1 MLHRFI
7 HRQFLKTV
15 AASVA
20 LTITSPWLIGFNQ
33 PKIVHAQEGNSC
45 ANITNPLSPEEETYA
60 RVAWQY
66 FLNNYQDT
74 GFTNAAGGYPS
85 GTLWDMGNYLMA
97 LNAAR
102 WLGLIDQ
109 GDFDLRLNKFLVS
122 LGGLRLFEDSLPNKV
137 YNTATGEMVDYGN
150 NPIERGIGWS
160 ALDIGRILA
169 AFHVLRTCHPQYS
182 DWLQSIVDRWAVE
195 RSIQDGYMFGATV
208 LEDGQTLPVQEGRL
222 GYEEYASR
230 GYELWGY
237 AVPKALSYEP
247 YKMVEIYGVPV
258 PVDTRRFQETNAN
271 NYVVSESYILDG
283 IEFGF
288 LGKQQEF
295 AEKVFEVQRRRY
307 LATGQLTA
315 VTEDNIDGPPYF
327 LYNTVYSNG
336 NAWATITEKNELYP
350 EKRSISTKAAFGWRY
365 IFPDS
370 EYAQQLFQVAT
381 GLMSPDGGGFYA
393 GLYEETNE
401 PNEALTGN
409 TNGLIMEILY
419 YKARSNQ
426 PLIGGDLV
434 NASTG
439 EPQEYEVAEGYPA
452 PAGVETQPAPV
463 YPPPEPPFVPSGRDN
478 KDKPQPPQPSPE
490 TPVAVAPPKPQPSSE
505 EDKPKPEPTTANET
519 TANDSPPSD
528 KKSVDFVAVAP
539 IPSVGRIKS
548 SFCSESTRDLT
559 IPEKRYAKVAWKYFE
574 ANYRPET
581 GLVSDRSDM
590 KATSLWGIGDYLA
603 ALQSATAM
611 ELVPLKK
618 FDVRVR
624 KLLATLQR
632 LDLFSGELPHR
643 GYDIRTLEP
652 VDYGNNPTPEGTG
665 WSGLDVGRILLTLH
679 NLKSCYPQYTE
690 AVDKILLNWSY
701 LRVVRNG
708 KLNSA
713 VVEEDEFNRRL
724 AKIHPVKQLG
734 YEEYA
739 ARGFQLWGFDAS
751 GSAVGGEYETKSV
764 DGLEILSR
772 RERKGKQSEDNYV
785 VADPFIR
792 YGLELGFDPQMRSL
806 VYPMLQAEAKRYQE
820 EGLFSAA
827 NTVLIQKEPYII
839 HSTIVGNGEP
849 WTTWLSSGKTKDKHR
864 ITSVATAFAYGSLFP
879 EDEYAQELQQAVVD
893 LYNPS
898 LGYYEGF
905 YETNGK
911 PALGF
916 SSSTNAIVLQSI
928 YYQFRDYQP
937 LLTDNVNS
945 DSSWWKAIAD
955 GNSGNGLPEDAEQRL
970 YLVEDDMGIYW
981 SNANL
986 LDKSPLNPPPL
997 PTPPQNWGGN
1007 EWSPPNLGEIKGG
1020 WDFQSFSG
1028 EANNTAMDSPWWQ
1041 AIAEGK
1047 GQGLPD
1053 TPTQKVNLYIDK
1065 KESYWTSTTPVK
1077 SQEVIPLKR
1086 DETHSKQS
1094 LQSPASQDDGT
1105 GLIKSALRWRTQ
1117 PLTNSAVRRK
1127 TQGNA
1132 RRFADGQGKES
1143 EIIPEPLAIDIPE
1156 LTFDNMDTY
1165 SEAQNSEL
1173 ESDTCSNERDRAID
1187 LSAAKQ
1193 AWEYFDANW
1202 NESTGLVNAV
1212 ENYPWT
1218 TLWDGGSA
1226 ILGIHSARQLGIIDD
1241 REFERKITKFLSTLE
1256 TLPLPVAGLPNKA
1269 YSTITGEMMKL
1280 DNTPDPNGTSGWSVL
1295 DTARFLIALHTL
1307 KTHYPEYQDRI
1318 DKIVDGWDLNKLERD
1333 GWLQGGIPKP
1343 DGTIEYFQEGRLG
1356 YEQYAA
1362 KGLQLWGIEADNA
1375 LNNPPVKEIEVDGTT
1390 LKVDRRNYSNSNA
1403 GNYLT
1408 NDPYF
1413 LWGLELGWTE
1423 TDKQQV
1429 AKLLQAQEQ
1438 RYKRTGILTAVNE
1451 DSLDRPPYFL
1461 YYSVYANGDRWNATN
1476 SQGKSFSKLKFLSTK
1491 AAFAASALF
1500 PDKSYTQ
1507 SLKQA
1512 VAETAVKNRG
1522 YPGGIYEDKNLGI
1535 NKVFNVN
1542 TNAVILESL
1551 LYQSR
1556 NCPLSVSSY
1565 Q

>member
-7 HRQFLKTV
+7 HRQYLKTV

-20 LTITSPWLIGFNQ
+20 LAMTSPWLIVFNQ
-33 PKIVHAQEGNSC
+33 PKIVYAQAEGNSC

-66 FLNNYQDT
+66 FLNNYQEST

-182 DWLQSIVDRWAVE
+182 DWLQSVVDRWAVE

-222 GYEEYASR
+222 GYEEYAAR

-247 YKMVEIYGVPV
+247 FKMVEIYGVPV

-327 LYNTVYSNG
+327 LYNTIFSNG

-439 EPQEYEVAEGYPA
+439 EPQEYQVAEGYPA
-452 PAGVETQPAPV
+452 PSGVETQPAPV
-463 YPPPEPPFVPSGRDN
+463 YPPPQ
-478 KDKPQPPQPSPE
+478 PQPEPPQPQPEPPQPQPE
-490 TPVAVAPPKPQPSSE
+490 TPVAVAPPKQE
-505 EDKPKPEPTTANET
+505 PEPEPPSTDT
-519 TANDSPPSD
+519 TANDSPPP
-528 KKSVDFVAVAP
+528 KKSSVDFVAVAP
-539 IPSVGRIKS
+539 IDSVGRIKP
-548 SFCSESTRDLT
+548 SFCSELTRDLT
-559 IPEKRYAKVAWKYFE
+559 IPEQRYARVAWKYFE
-574 ANYRPET
+574 ANYQPET

-611 ELVPLKK
+611 ELVSLKK

-665 WSGLDVGRILLTLH
+665 WSGLDVGRILLALH

-690 AVDKILLNWSY
+690 AVDRILLNWSY

-724 AKIHPVKQLG
+724 AKVHSVDRLG

-751 GSAVGGEYETKSV
+751 GSAVGGEYQTKSV

-806 VYPMLQAEAKRYQE
+806 VYPMLQAEAKRYRDR
-820 EGLFSAA
+820 GLFSAA

-839 HSTIVGNGEP
+839 HSTIVGNEEP
-849 WTTWLSSGKTKDKHR
+849 WSTWSGNGKTKDKHR

-879 EDEYAQELQQAVVD
+879 EEEYAQKLQQAVVD
-893 LYNPS
+893 LYNPT

-916 SSSTNAIVLQSI
+916 TSSTNAIVLQSI

-937 LLTDNVNS
+937 LLTDNVDS
-945 DSSWWKAIAD
+945 DSPWWKAIAN

-970 YLVEDDMGIYW
+970 YLVEDDTGIYW

-986 LDKSPLNPPPL
+986 LDESPLNPSSS
-997 PTPPQNWGGN
+997 G
-1007 EWSPPNLGEIKGG
+1007 
-1020 WDFQSFSG
+1020 DFQSFSG
-1028 EANNTAMDSPWWQ
+1028 EANNTTMDSPWWQ

-1053 TPTQKVNLYIDK
+1053 TPTQKANLYLDE
-1065 KESYWTSTTPVK
+1065 KESYWTSITPAK
-1077 SQEVIPLKR
+1077 PQEVIRPKKFI
-1086 DETHSKQS
+1086 DS
-1094 LQSPASQDDGT
+1094 
-1105 GLIKSALRWRTQ
+1105 
-1117 PLTNSAVRRK
+1117 
-1127 TQGNA
+1127 
-1132 RRFADGQGKES
+1132 QGKEG
-1143 EIIPEPLAIDIPE
+1143 EIFPEPLAIDKQKS
-1156 LTFDNMDTY
+1156 THKNMDT
-1165 SEAQNSEL
+1165 SPKIENSEL
-1173 ESDTCSNERDRAID
+1173 EQNTCFDQGNGKID
-1187 LSAAKQ
+1187 LSEAQQ
-1193 AWEYFDANW
+1193 AWSYFDANW

-1212 ENYPWT
+1212 DNYPWT
-1218 TLWDGGSA
+1218 TLWDQGSA
-1226 ILGIHSARQLGIIDD
+1226 ILGIHSARQLGIIDKT
-1241 REFERKITKFLSTLE
+1241 EFGRKITKLLSTLE
-1256 TLPLPVAGLPNKA
+1256 NLPLPATGLPNKA
-1269 YSTITGEMMKL
+1269 YSTITGEMRKL
-1280 DNTPDPNGTSGWSVL
+1280 DNSPDPNGTSGWSAL
-1295 DTARFLIALHTL
+1295 DIARFLVALHTL
-1307 KTHYPEYQDRI
+1307 RTHYPEYRTRI
-1318 DKIVDGWDLNKLERD
+1318 ENIVNSWDLSKLERD
-1333 GWLQGGIPKP
+1333 GWLYGGIPDK
-1343 DGTIEYFQEGRLG
+1343 DGVEYFQEGRLG

-1362 KGLQLWGIEADNA
+1362 KGLQLWGIEAIDA
-1375 LNNPPVKEIEVDGTT
+1375 LYNPPTKEIEIDGTT
-1390 LKVDRRNYSNSNA
+1390 LKVDRRNYANSNA

-1423 TDKQQV
+1423 TEKKQV
-1429 AKLLQAQEQ
+1429 TKLLQAQEQ

-1461 YYSVYANGDRWNATN
+1461 YYSIYANGDRWNATN
-1476 SQGKSFSKLKFLSTK
+1476 SQGKSFPKLKFLSTK

-1512 VAETAVKNRG
+1512 VDKTAVKNRG

-1542 TNAVILESL
+1542 TNAVILESI
-1551 LYQSR
+1551 LYQAR
-1556 NCPLSVSSY
+1556 DRCPLSLSKL
-1565 Q
+1565 

>member
-1 MLHRFI
+1 MLHKFI
-7 HRQFLKTV
+7 HRQFFKTV

-20 LTITSPWLIGFNQ
+20 LTMTTPWLIGFNQ
-33 PKIVHAQEGNSC
+33 PKVVYAQTEVNSC
-45 ANITNPLSPEEETYA
+45 ANISNPLSPEEETYA
-60 RVAWQY
+60 RTAWQY
-66 FLNNYQDT
+66 FLNNYQEST

-109 GDFDLRLNKFLVS
+109 GDFDVRLNKFLVN

-137 YNTATGEMVDYGN
+137 YNTATGELVDYGN
-150 NPIERGIGWS
+150 NPVERGIGWS

-182 DWLQSIVDRWAVE
+182 DWLQSVVDRWAVE

-222 GYEEYASR
+222 GYEEYAAR

-288 LGKQQEF
+288 LGKQQEY
-295 AEKVFEVQRRRY
+295 AERVFEVQRRRY

-315 VTEDNIDGPPYF
+315 VTEDNIDGAPYF
-327 LYNTVYSNG
+327 LYNTIFSNG

-439 EPQEYEVAEGYPA
+439 EPQEYQVAEGYPA
-452 PAGVETQPAPV
+452 PAGVKTQPAPV
-463 YPPPEPPFVPSGRDN
+463 YPPPQ
-478 KDKPQPPQPSPE
+478 PQPQQPPPE
-490 TPVAVAPPKPQPSSE
+490 TPVAVAPPPKRE
-505 EDKPKPEPTTANET
+505 LEPKPVPANET
-519 TANDSPPSD
+519 TANDSPPPKRD
-528 KKSVDFVAVAP
+528 TVDFVAVAP
-539 IPSVGRIKS
+539 LPSVGRIKP
-548 SFCSESTRDLT
+548 SFCSELARDIT
-559 IPEKRYAKVAWKYFE
+559 IPKQRYAKAAWKYFE
-574 ANYRPET
+574 ANYQPET

-618 FDVRVR
+618 FDLRVR

-665 WSGLDVGRILLTLH
+665 WSGLDVGRILLALH
-679 NLKSCYPQYTE
+679 NLKSCYPQYAE

-772 RERKGKQSEDNYV
+772 RERKAKQSEDNYV

-806 VYPMLQAEAKRYQE
+806 VYPMLQAEAKRYRD

-827 NTVLIQKEPYII
+827 NTVQIQKAPYII
-839 HSTIVGNGEP
+839 HSVIVGNGEP
-849 WTTWLSSGKTKDKHR
+849 WTTWSGSGKTKDKHR
-864 ITSVATAFAYGSLFP
+864 IASVATAFAYGALFP

-893 LYNPS
+893 LYNPT

-916 SSSTNAIVLQSI
+916 TSSTNAIVLQSL
-928 YYQFRDYQP
+928 YYKFREYQP
-937 LLTDNVNS
+937 LLTDNVNL
-945 DSSWWKAIAD
+945 DSPWWNAIAE

-970 YLVEDDMGIYW
+970 YLVEDDLGIYW
-981 SNANL
+981 TGFNTQNANTR
-986 LDKSPLNPPPL
+986 PLNPP
-997 PTPPQNWGGN
+997 TSGVGG
-1007 EWSPPNLGEIKGG
+1007 
-1020 WDFQSFSG
+1020 
-1028 EANNTAMDSPWWQ
+1028 ANTAMDSPWWQ
-1041 AIAEGK
+1041 AIAKGK

-1053 TPTQKVNLYIDK
+1053 TPTQKANLYLDE
-1065 KESYWTSTTPVK
+1065 KESYWTSITPAK
-1077 SQEVIPLKR
+1077 PQEVIRPKKFVDSQELP
-1086 DETHSKQS
+1086 TVNIPKQ
-1094 LQSPASQDDGT
+1094 
-1105 GLIKSALRWRTQ
+1105 
-1117 PLTNSAVRRK
+1117 
-1127 TQGNA
+1127 
-1132 RRFADGQGKES
+1132 
-1143 EIIPEPLAIDIPE
+1143 PLAIDIQE
-1156 LTFDNMDTY
+1156 STLKNMDTSARLENFQLQNNTCSDKDERKTDQRSEQAPSSY
-1165 SEAQNSEL
+1165 GGVISDLSEAQ
-1173 ESDTCSNERDRAID
+1173 
-1187 LSAAKQ
+1187 Q
-1193 AWEYFDANW
+1193 AWSYFETNW

-1218 TLWDGGSA
+1218 TLWDLGSA
-1226 ILGIHSARQLGIIDD
+1226 ILGTHSARQLGIID
-1241 REFERKITKFLSTLE
+1241 RQEFDSKITKLLATLE
-1256 TLPLPVAGLPNKA
+1256 TLAIPATGLPNKA
-1269 YSTITGEMMKL
+1269 YSTLTAEMMKL
-1280 DNTPDPNGTSGWSVL
+1280 DNTPDPDGVSGWSAL
-1295 DTARFLIALHTL
+1295 DLARMLIALHTL
-1307 KTHYPEYQDRI
+1307 RIHYPEYRSPVEQ
-1318 DKIVDGWDLNKLERD
+1318 IVGNWDLNKLERD
-1333 GWLQGGIPKP
+1333 GWLQGGIPDKN
-1343 DGTIEYFQEGRLG
+1343 GEINYYQEGRLG

-1375 LNNPPVKEIEVDGTT
+1375 LYNPPTKDIEVAGNT
-1390 LKVDRRNYSNSNA
+1390 LKVDRRNYDNSNA

-1413 LWGLELGWTE
+1413 LWGLELGWSN
-1423 TDKQQV
+1423 TDRQQ
-1429 AKLLQAQEQ
+1429 ATKLIQAQEE

-1461 YYSVYANGDRWNATN
+1461 YYSVYANGDRWNAITPQN
-1476 SQGKSFSKLKFLSTK
+1476 KSYPELKFLSTK

-1500 PDKSYTQ
+1500 PDKPYTQ
-1507 SLKQA
+1507 SIKQA
-1512 VAETAVKNRG
+1512 VDKTAVKNRG
-1522 YPGGIYEDKNLGI
+1522 YPGGIYEDKSLGI

-1551 LYQSR
+1551 LYQHR
-1556 NCPLSVSSY
+1556 NECPLSNNEH
-1565 Q
+1565 

>member
-1 MLHRFI
+1 MVWQKFSQEKCLRF
-7 HRQFLKTV
+7 T
-15 AASVA
+15 ASLCA
-20 LTITSPWLIGFNQ
+20 GIIGSSWLIGFQSIKRVLAQDNGNQ
-33 PKIVHAQEGNSC
+33 C
-45 ANITNPLSPEEETYA
+45 ANIVSPLTPEEEIYA
-60 RVAWQY
+60 RTAWQY
-66 FLNNYQDT
+66 FLNNYQEST

-102 WLGLIDQ
+102 WLGLTDQ
-109 GDFDLRLNKFLVS
+109 ADFDLRLNKFLAS
-122 LGGLRLFEDSLPNKV
+122 LSGLRLFEDSLPNKV

-150 NPIERGIGWS
+150 NPVERGIGWS

-182 DWLQSIVDRWAVE
+182 EWLQSIIDRWAVE
-195 RSIQDGYMFGATV
+195 RSIQDGYMFGAAV

-222 GYEEYASR
+222 GYEEYAAR

-247 YKMVEIYGVPV
+247 YKMVEIYGVQV

-315 VTEDNIDGPPYF
+315 VTEDNIDGAPYF

-350 EKRSISTKAAFGWRY
+350 DKRSISTKAALGWRY

-393 GLYEETNE
+393 GLYEETSE
-401 PNEALTGN
+401 PNKALTGN

-419 YKARSNQ
+419 YKARGNQ

-452 PAGVETQPAPV
+452 PAGVESQPSPAT
-463 YPPPEPPFVPSGRDN
+463 PPPSPEPVAIKPVPQS
-478 KDKPQPPQPSPE
+478 KVEQPPQLEPTADHS
-490 TPVAVAPPKPQPSSE
+490 TPPKKK
-505 EDKPKPEPTTANET
+505 KP
-519 TANDSPPSD
+519 
-528 KKSVDFVAVAP
+528 VDFVSVAP
-539 IPSVGRIKS
+539 LPSMGRIS
-548 SFCSESTRDLT
+548 RSFCSELTRDLT

-574 ANYRPET
+574 ANYQPET

-590 KATSLWGIGDYLA
+590 KGTSLWGMGDYLS

-618 FDVRVR
+618 FDIRVR
-624 KLLATLQR
+624 KFLATLQR

-652 VDYGNNPTPEGTG
+652 VDYGNNPLPEGSG
-665 WSGLDVGRILLTLH
+665 WSGLDVGRMLLALH

-690 AVDKILLNWSY
+690 AVDEILLNWSY

-713 VVEEDEFNRRL
+713 VVEEDSFNRRL
-724 AKIHPVKQLG
+724 AKVHPVNQLG

-739 ARGFQLWGFDAS
+739 ARGFQLWGFDA
-751 GSAVGGEYETKSV
+751 GKSAVGGDYQTQSV
-764 DGLEILSR
+764 DGLEILAQ
-772 RERKGKQSEDNYV
+772 RESKGKQPEDNLI

-806 VYPMLQAEAKRYQE
+806 VYPMLQAEAKRYRE
-820 EGLFSAA
+820 KGLFSAA
-827 NTVLIQKEPYII
+827 NTVLIQKEPYIV
-839 HSTIVGNGEP
+839 HSTIVGNDEP
-849 WTTWLSSGKTKDKHR
+849 WSTWSTEGKTQDKQR
-864 ITSVATAFAYGSLFP
+864 IASVATAFAYGSLFP

-893 LYNPS
+893 LYNPT

-911 PALGF
+911 AALGF
-916 SSSTNAIVLQSI
+916 TSSTNAIVLQSL
-928 YYQFRDYQP
+928 YYKFRAAKLCRKACRQP
-937 LLTDNVNS
+937 LLTDNSNF
-945 DSSWWKAIAD
+945 DSPWWKTVAE
-955 GNSGNGLPEDAEQRL
+955 GNSGNGLPYDNEQQL
-970 YLVEDDMGIYW
+970 YLVEDDTGIYW
-981 SNANL
+981 SNSDTFNSDL
-986 LDKSPLNPPPL
+986 ETSSNKPV
-997 PTPPQNWGGN
+997 
-1007 EWSPPNLGEIKGG
+1007 
-1020 WDFQSFSG
+1020 
-1028 EANNTAMDSPWWQ
+1028 NNTSMDSPWWQ
-1041 AIAEGK
+1041 AVIEEK
-1047 GQGLPD
+1047 GQGLPGL
-1053 TPTQKVNLYIDK
+1053 PTQKANLYIDK
-1065 KESYWTSTTPVK
+1065 QESYWTSLTEVETQEVFRRK
-1077 SQEVIPLKR
+1077 KTQDSQELPIVVLP
-1086 DETHSKQS
+1086 EHS
-1094 LQSPASQDDGT
+1094 
-1105 GLIKSALRWRTQ
+1105 
-1117 PLTNSAVRRK
+1117 
-1127 TQGNA
+1127 
-1132 RRFADGQGKES
+1132 
-1143 EIIPEPLAIDIPE
+1143 LAIKVE
-1156 LTFDNMDTY
+1156 STV
-1165 SEAQNSEL
+1165 SETMNISKK
-1173 ESDTCSNERDRAID
+1173 TCLIEPSLNLD

-1193 AWEYFDANW
+1193 AWEYFEANW

-1218 TLWDGGSA
+1218 TLWDQGSA
-1226 ILGIHSARQLGIIDD
+1226 ILGMHSARQLNIIDAT
-1241 REFERKITKFLSTLE
+1241 EFDRKISKLLSTLE
-1256 TLPLPVAGLPNKA
+1256 TLPLSVTGLPNKA
-1269 YSTITGEMMKL
+1269 YSTATGKMLKL
-1280 DNTPDPNGTSGWSVL
+1280 NNTPDPNGTSGWSAL
-1295 DTARFLIALHTL
+1295 DTSRFLIALHTL
-1307 KTHYPEYQDRI
+1307 RTHYPEYKPRI
-1318 DKIVDGWDLNKLERD
+1318 EQIVSNWDLSKLTKD
-1333 GWLQGGIPKP
+1333 GWLQGGIPDKQ
-1343 DGTIEYFQEGRLG
+1343 GKINYYQEGRLG

-1362 KGLQLWGIEADNA
+1362 RGLQLWGIEADNA

-1390 LKVDRRNYSNSNA
+1390 LKVDRRNYANSNA

-1408 NDPYF
+1408 NDPY
-1413 LWGLELGWTE
+1413 LMWGLELGWSE
-1423 TDKQQV
+1423 DNKQQV
-1429 AKLLQAQEQ
+1429 SKLIQAQEQ

-1461 YYSVYANGDRWNATN
+1461 YYSVYANGDRWNAITP
-1476 SQGKSFSKLKFLSTK
+1476 QGKSFPNLRFLSTK

-1500 PDKSYTQ
+1500 PDHPYTQ
-1507 SLKQA
+1507 SLNQTINK
-1512 VAETAVKNRG
+1512 TAVKNRG
-1522 YPGGIYEDKNLGI
+1522 YPGGIYEDKNLGV

-1542 TNAVILESL
+1542 TNGVVLESL

-1556 NCPLSVSSY
+1556 DQCPLSGIHPQSL
-1565 Q
+1565 

>member
-1 MLHRFI
+1 MWQRFSQ
-7 HRQFLKTV
+7 RKCLRLT
-15 AASVA
+15 ASLCA
-20 LTITSPWLIGFNQ
+20 GIIGSSWSIGFRYSER
-33 PKIVHAQEGNSC
+33 VLAQESGNQC
-45 ANITNPLSPEEETYA
+45 ANIISPLSPEEETYA
-60 RVAWQY
+60 RTAWQY
-66 FLNNYQDT
+66 FLNNYQEST

-102 WLGLIDQ
+102 WMGLIDQ
-109 GDFDLRLNKFLVS
+109 GDFDVRLNKFLVS

-150 NPIERGIGWS
+150 NPIEKGIGWS

-169 AFHVLRTCHPQYS
+169 AFHVLRTCHPQYAE
-182 DWLQSIVDRWAVE
+182 WLQSVVDRWAVE
-195 RSIQDGYMFGATV
+195 RSIQDGYMFGAAV

-247 YKMVEIYGVPV
+247 YKMVEIYGVQV

-315 VTEDNIDGPPYF
+315 VTEDNIDGAPYF

-350 EKRSISTKAAFGWRY
+350 DKRSISTKAALGWRY

-419 YKARSNQ
+419 YKARGNQ

-452 PAGVETQPAPV
+452 PAGVDSQPTPTAPPPSEPVAIAPV
-463 YPPPEPPFVPSGRDN
+463 PQPQVEPTPQPEPASNNSPPP
-478 KDKPQPPQPSPE
+478 KKKKP
-490 TPVAVAPPKPQPSSE
+490 
-505 EDKPKPEPTTANET
+505 
-519 TANDSPPSD
+519 
-528 KKSVDFVAVAP
+528 VDFVAVAP
-539 IPSVGRIKS
+539 LPSMGRIKP
-548 SFCSESTRDLT
+548 SFCSEFTRDLT
-559 IPEKRYAKVAWKYFE
+559 IPERRYAKVAWKYFE
-574 ANYRPET
+574 ANYQPET

-590 KATSLWGIGDYLA
+590 KGTSLWGMGDYLA

-618 FDVRVR
+618 FDIRVR

-652 VDYGNNPTPEGTG
+652 VDYGNNPIPQGSG
-665 WSGLDVGRILLTLH
+665 WSGLDVGRMLLALH
-679 NLKSCYPQYTE
+679 NLKSCYPQYTK
-690 AVDKILLNWSY
+690 AVDEILLDWSY

-713 VVEEDEFNRRL
+713 VVEEDDFKRRL
-724 AKIHPVKQLG
+724 AKVHPVNQLG

-739 ARGFQLWGFDAS
+739 ARGFQLWGFDA
-751 GSAVGGEYETKSV
+751 GKSAVGGEYQTQSV
-764 DGLEILSR
+764 DGLEILSQR
-772 RERKGKQSEDNYV
+772 QRQGKQPEHNFV

-806 VYPMLQAEAKRYQE
+806 VYPMLQAEAKRYRE
-820 EGLFSAA
+820 KGLFSAA
-827 NTVLIQKEPYII
+827 NTVLIQKEPYLI
-839 HSTIVGNGEP
+839 HSTIVGDEEP
-849 WTTWLSSGKTKDKHR
+849 WSTWSGSGKTKDKNR
-864 ITSVATAFAYGSLFP
+864 IASVATAFAYGSLFP
-879 EDEYAQELQQAVVD
+879 EDEYAQELQRAVVD
-893 LYNPS
+893 LYNPT

-911 PALGF
+911 AALGF
-916 SSSTNAIVLQSI
+916 TSSTNAIVLQSL
-928 YYQFRDYQP
+928 YYKFRDRQP
-937 LLTDNVNS
+937 LLTDNADFNS
-945 DSSWWKAIAD
+945 PWWKTVAE
-955 GNSGNGLPEDAEQRL
+955 GNSGNGLPYDNEQQL
-970 YLVEDDMGIYW
+970 YLVEDDTGIYW
-981 SNANL
+981 SNSEAFNS
-986 LDKSPLNPPPL
+986 DSETTSNL
-997 PTPPQNWGGN
+997 PT
-1007 EWSPPNLGEIKGG
+1007 
-1020 WDFQSFSG
+1020 
-1028 EANNTAMDSPWWQ
+1028 NNSKMDSPWWQ
-1041 AIAEGK
+1041 AVAAGE
-1047 GQGLPD
+1047 GQGLPGVA
-1053 TPTQKVNLYIDK
+1053 TQKANLYLDK
-1065 KESYWTSTTPVK
+1065 QESYWTSIASVK
-1077 SQEVIPLKR
+1077 SEENIKSNHPHDKQQLPQVVIPEQSVAVDLEALKPKNN
-1086 DETHSKQS
+1086 DVPKNTCLNQV
-1094 LQSPASQDDGT
+1094 QT
-1105 GLIKSALRWRTQ
+1105 
-1117 PLTNSAVRRK
+1117 
-1127 TQGNA
+1127 
-1132 RRFADGQGKES
+1132 
-1143 EIIPEPLAIDIPE
+1143 IDVS
-1156 LTFDNMDTY
+1156 T
-1165 SEAQNSEL
+1165 
-1173 ESDTCSNERDRAID
+1173 
-1187 LSAAKQ
+1187 AKQ
-1193 AWEYFDANW
+1193 AWEYFKANW

-1212 ENYPWT
+1212 ENYSWT
-1218 TLWDGGSA
+1218 TLWDQGSA
-1226 ILGIHSARQLGIIDD
+1226 ILGIHSARQLNIVDATEFD
-1241 REFERKITKFLSTLE
+1241 RKLTKLLSTLE
-1256 TLPLPVAGLPNKA
+1256 TLPLPATGLPNKA
-1269 YSTITGEMMKL
+1269 YSTLTGEMMKL
-1280 DNTPDPNGTSGWSVL
+1280 DNTPDPSGTSGWSAL
-1295 DTARFLIALHTL
+1295 DTSRFLIALHTIR
-1307 KTHYPEYQDRI
+1307 THYPEYQTRI
-1318 DKIVDGWDLNKLERD
+1318 ENIVSNWNLGELTKD
-1333 GWLQGGIPKP
+1333 GWLQGGIPDKQ
-1343 DGTIEYFQEGRLG
+1343 GNINYYQEGRLG

-1362 KGLQLWGIEADNA
+1362 RGLQLWGIEADNA

-1390 LKVDRRNYSNSNA
+1390 LKVDRRNYANSNA

-1408 NDPYF
+1408 NDPY
-1413 LWGLELGWTE
+1413 LMWGLELGWSDA
-1423 TDKQQV
+1423 DKQQV
-1429 AKLLQAQEQ
+1429 NKLIQAQEQ

-1461 YYSVYANGDRWNATN
+1461 YYSVFANGDRWNAVTP
-1476 SQGKSFSKLKFLSTK
+1476 QGKSFPNLRFLSTK
-1491 AAFAASALF
+1491 AAFASSSLF
-1500 PDKSYTQ
+1500 PDSPYTQ
-1507 SLKQA
+1507 SLRQA
-1512 VAETAVKNRG
+1512 VNKSGVKSRG
-1522 YPGGIYEDKNLGI
+1522 YPGGIYEDKSLGV

-1542 TNAVILESL
+1542 TNALILESI

-1556 NCPLSVSSY
+1556 NNCPLSVRHS
-1565 Q
+1565 

>member
-1 MLHRFI
+1 MHKFI
-7 HRQFLKTV
+7 HRQFLRTV

-20 LTITSPWLIGFNQ
+20 LAMTSPWLTGFNQ
-33 PKIVHAQEGNSC
+33 PKIVYAQAEGNSC

-66 FLNNYQDT
+66 FLNNYQEST

-109 GDFDLRLNKFLVS
+109 GDFDVRLNKFLVS

-137 YNTATGEMVDYGN
+137 YNTATGELVDYGN
-150 NPIERGIGWS
+150 NPVERGIGWS

-169 AFHVLRTCHPQYS
+169 AFHVLRSCHPQYS
-182 DWLQSIVDRWAVE
+182 DWLQSIIDRWAVE

-222 GYEEYASR
+222 GYEEYAAR

-288 LGKQQEF
+288 LGKQQEY
-295 AEKVFEVQRRRY
+295 AERVFEVQRRRY

-327 LYNTVYSNG
+327 LYNTIFSNG

-439 EPQEYEVAEGYPA
+439 EPQEYQVAEGYPA
-452 PAGVETQPAPV
+452 PSEVETQPAPV
-463 YPPPEPPFVPSGRDN
+463 YPPPR
-478 KDKPQPPQPSPE
+478 PQPQPD
-490 TPVAVAPPKPQPSSE
+490 PVAVAPP
-505 EDKPKPEPTTANET
+505 PKREPESVPANDT
-519 TANDSPPSD
+519 TANDSPPSE

-539 IPSVGRIKS
+539 LPSMGRIEP
-548 SFCSESTRDLT
+548 SFCSELTQDIT
-559 IPEKRYAKVAWKYFE
+559 IPKKRYAKAAWKYFE
-574 ANYRPET
+574 ANYQPET

-611 ELVPLKK
+611 KLVPLKK
-618 FDVRVR
+618 FDLRVR

-665 WSGLDVGRILLTLH
+665 WSGLDVGRILLALH

-690 AVDKILLNWSY
+690 AVDRILLNWSY

-751 GSAVGGEYETKSV
+751 GSAVGGEYQTQSV

-806 VYPMLQAEAKRYQE
+806 VYPMLQAEAKRYRD

-839 HSTIVGNGEP
+839 HSAIVGNGEP
-849 WTTWLSSGKTKDKHR
+849 WSTWSSNDKTKDKHR
-864 ITSVATAFAYGSLFP
+864 IASVATAFAYGALFP

-893 LYNPS
+893 LYNPT

-905 YETNGK
+905 YEINGK

-916 SSSTNAIVLQSI
+916 TSSTNAIVLQSL
-928 YYQFRDYQP
+928 YYKFRDYQP
-937 LLTDNVNS
+937 LLTDNIDLNS
-945 DSSWWKAIAD
+945 PWWDAIAE
-955 GNSGNGLPEDAEQRL
+955 GNSGNGLPENAEQRL
-970 YLVEDDMGIYW
+970 YLVEDDTGIYW

-986 LDKSPLNPPPL
+986 FDKSPLNPPSS
-997 PTPPQNWGGN
+997 G
-1007 EWSPPNLGEIKGG
+1007 
-1020 WDFQSFSG
+1020 DFQSFSG
-1028 EANNTAMDSPWWQ
+1028 GANNTAMDSPWWQ
-1041 AIAEGK
+1041 AIAEGE
-1047 GQGLPD
+1047 GQGLPN
-1053 TPTQKVNLYIDK
+1053 TPTQKANLYLDQ
-1065 KESYWTSTTPVK
+1065 KESYWTSITPVK
-1077 SQEVIPLKR
+1077 SQEVIRPK
-1086 DETHSKQS
+1086 K
-1094 LQSPASQDDGT
+1094 LQDS
-1105 GLIKSALRWRTQ
+1105 
-1117 PLTNSAVRRK
+1117 
-1127 TQGNA
+1127 
-1132 RRFADGQGKES
+1132 QGKEG
-1143 EIIPEPLAIDIPE
+1143 EIISEPLAIDKQKS
-1156 LTFDNMDTY
+1156 THKNMDT
-1165 SEAQNSEL
+1165 SPRLENSEL
-1173 ESDTCSNERDRAID
+1173 EQNTCSDKDNSKID
-1187 LSAAKQ
+1187 LFKAKQ
-1193 AWEYFDANW
+1193 AWSYFDANW

-1218 TLWDGGSA
+1218 TLWDLGSA
-1226 ILGIHSARQLGIIDD
+1226 ILGIHSARQLGIID
-1241 REFERKITKFLSTLE
+1241 RQEFDRKITKLLATLE
-1256 TLPLPVAGLPNKA
+1256 TLPIPATGLPNKA
-1269 YSTITGEMMKL
+1269 YSTLTAEMMKL
-1280 DNTPDPNGTSGWSVL
+1280 DNTPDPNGISGWSAL
-1295 DTARFLIALHTL
+1295 DLARMLIALHTL
-1307 KTHYPEYQDRI
+1307 RIYYPEYRSPVEQ
-1318 DKIVDGWDLNKLERD
+1318 IVGNWDLNKLEKD
-1333 GWLQGGIPKP
+1333 GWLQGGIPDKN
-1343 DGTIEYFQEGRLG
+1343 GEIKYYQEGRLG

-1375 LNNPPVKEIEVDGTT
+1375 LNNPPTKDIEVAGNT
-1390 LKVDRRNYSNSNA
+1390 LKVDRRNYDNSNA

-1413 LWGLELGWTE
+1413 LWGLELGWSN
-1423 TDKQQV
+1423 TDRQQ
-1429 AKLLQAQEQ
+1429 ATKLIQAQEE

-1461 YYSVYANGDRWNATN
+1461 YYSVYANGDRWNAITPQN
-1476 SQGKSFSKLKFLSTK
+1476 KSYPELKFLSTK

-1512 VAETAVKNRG
+1512 VDKTAVKNRG
-1522 YPGGIYEDKNLGI
+1522 YPGGIYENKNLGI

-1556 NCPLSVSSY
+1556 NECPLSSNNEH
-1565 Q
+1565 

>member
-1 MLHRFI
+1 MLHKFI
-7 HRQFLKTV
+7 HRQFFKTV

-20 LTITSPWLIGFNQ
+20 LTMTTPWLIGFNQ
-33 PKIVHAQEGNSC
+33 PKVVYAQTEGNSC
-45 ANITNPLSPEEETYA
+45 ANITNPLTPEEETYA
-60 RVAWQY
+60 RTAWQY
-66 FLNNYQDT
+66 FLNNYQEST

-102 WLGLIDQ
+102 WLNLIDQ
-109 GDFDLRLNKFLVS
+109 GDFDVRLNKFLVS

-137 YNTATGEMVDYGN
+137 YNTATGELVDYGN
-150 NPIERGIGWS
+150 NPVERGIGWS

-169 AFHVLRTCHPQYS
+169 AFHVLRICHPQYS
-182 DWLQSIVDRWAVE
+182 DWLQSVVDRWAVE
-195 RSIQDGYMFGATV
+195 RSIQDGYMFGAAV

-222 GYEEYASR
+222 GYEEYAAR

-336 NAWATITEKNELYP
+336 NAWATITEKNEQYP

-401 PNEALTGN
+401 PNKALTGN

-439 EPQEYEVAEGYPA
+439 EPQEYQVAEGYPA

-463 YPPPEPPFVPSGRDN
+463 YPPPQPEAEP
-478 KDKPQPPQPSPE
+478 
-490 TPVAVAPPKPQPSSE
+490 PVAVAPPKQKPAPEQPAT
-505 EDKPKPEPTTANET
+505 DTTAN
-519 TANDSPPSD
+519 NSPPPKRD
-528 KKSVDFVAVAP
+528 TVNFVAIAP
-539 IPSVGRIKS
+539 IPSVGRIEP
-548 SFCSESTRDLT
+548 SFCAELARDTT
-559 IPEKRYAKVAWKYFE
+559 IPKQRYAKAAWKYFE
-574 ANYRPET
+574 ANYQPET

-603 ALQSATAM
+603 ALQSATAI
-611 ELVPLKK
+611 ELVSLKK

-665 WSGLDVGRILLTLH
+665 WSGLDVGRILLALH
-679 NLKSCYPQYTE
+679 NLKSCYPQYTK
-690 AVDKILLNWSY
+690 AVDEILLNWSY
-701 LRVVRNG
+701 LRVVRND

-772 RERKGKQSEDNYV
+772 RERKGKQSEDNFV

-806 VYPMLQAEAKRYQE
+806 VYPMLQAEAQRYRD

-839 HSTIVGNGEP
+839 HSAIVGNNEP
-849 WTTWLSSGKTKDKHR
+849 WSTWSTSGKTKDQHR
-864 ITSVATAFAYGSLFP
+864 IASVATAFAYGSLFP

-893 LYNPS
+893 LYNPT

-905 YETNGK
+905 YEINGK

-916 SSSTNAIVLQSI
+916 TSSTNVIVLQSL
-928 YYQFRDYQP
+928 YYKFRDYQP
-937 LLTDNVNS
+937 LLTDNINLNS
-945 DSSWWKAIAD
+945 PWWDAIAD
-955 GNSGNGLPEDAEQRL
+955 GNSGNGIPEDAEQRL
-970 YLVEDDMGIYW
+970 YLVEDDTGIYW
-981 SNANL
+981 SNFDSFDDNL
-986 LDKSPLNPPPL
+986 ETS
-997 PTPPQNWGGN
+997 
-1007 EWSPPNLGEIKGG
+1007 S
-1020 WDFQSFSG
+1020 DFQSSQPT
-1028 EANNTAMDSPWWQ
+1028 NNSAMDSPWWQ

-1053 TPTQKVNLYIDK
+1053 TPTQKANLYLDE
-1065 KESYWTSTTPVK
+1065 KEFYWTSISPVK
-1077 SQEVIPLKR
+1077 SQEVDLVKR
-1086 DETHSKQS
+1086 DET
-1094 LQSPASQDDGT
+1094 P
-1105 GLIKSALRWRTQ
+1105 R
-1117 PLTNSAVRRK
+1117 RRK

-1132 RRFADGQGKES
+1132 RRIIDSQELSVTVS
-1143 EIIPEPLAIDIPE
+1143 EASLAIDIPE
-1156 LTFDNMDTY
+1156 STSNKMDTPLK
-1165 SEAQNSEL
+1165 SKNSEPKN
-1173 ESDTCSNERDRAID
+1173 TCSDKGDRKID
-1187 LSAAKQ
+1187 LSQAQQ
-1193 AWEYFDANW
+1193 AWEYFEANW

-1218 TLWDGGSA
+1218 TLWDLGSA
-1226 ILGIHSARQLGIIDD
+1226 VFGIYSARQLNIID
-1241 REFERKITKFLSTLE
+1241 ETKFNNKITKLLATLSTL
-1256 TLPLPVAGLPNKA
+1256 PIPAAGLPNKA

-1280 DNTPDPNGTSGWSVL
+1280 NNTPDPNGTSGWSAL
-1295 DTARFLIALHTL
+1295 DLSRLLIALHTL
-1307 KTHYPEYQDRI
+1307 RTHYPKYQTKIER
-1318 DKIVDGWDLNKLERD
+1318 IVDEWDLNKLEQD
-1333 GWLQGGIPKP
+1333 GWLQGGIPDKN
-1343 DGTIEYFQEGRLG
+1343 GKINYYQEGRLG

-1362 KGLQLWGIEADNA
+1362 KGLQLWGIKAINA
-1375 LNNPPVKEIEVDGTT
+1375 LNNPPTEEIEVDGTT
-1390 LKVDRRNYSNSNA
+1390 LKVDRRDYANSNA

-1413 LWGLELGWTE
+1413 LWGLELGWAE

-1476 SQGKSFSKLKFLSTK
+1476 SQGKSFQKLKFLSTK
-1491 AAFAASALF
+1491 AAFTASALF
-1500 PDKSYTQ
+1500 PDKPYTQ

-1512 VAETAVKNRG
+1512 VAKTAVKNRG

-1556 NCPLSVSSY
+1556 DNCPLSIIHR
-1565 Q
+1565 

>member
-1 MLHRFI
+1 MLHKFI
-7 HRQFLKTV
+7 HRHFLRTV

-20 LTITSPWLIGFNQ
+20 LTMTSPWVIGFGQ
-33 PKIVHAQEGNSC
+33 PKIVYAQTEVNSC

-102 WLGLIDQ
+102 WLGLVDQ
-109 GDFDLRLNKFLVS
+109 ADFDLRLNKFLVS

-137 YNTATGEMVDYGN
+137 YNTATGEMGDYGN

-182 DWLQSIVDRWAVE
+182 DWLQSVVDRWAVE

-222 GYEEYASR
+222 GYEEYAAR

-247 YKMVEIYGVPV
+247 FKMVEIYGVQI

-288 LGKQQEF
+288 LGKQQEY
-295 AEKVFEVQRRRY
+295 AERVFEVQRRRY

-315 VTEDNIDGPPYF
+315 VTEDNIDGAPYF
-327 LYNTVYSNG
+327 LYNTIFSNG

-370 EYAQQLFQVAT
+370 EYAQQLFQVAA

-419 YKARSNQ
+419 YKARGNQ

-439 EPQEYEVAEGYPA
+439 EPQEYQVAEGYPA
-452 PAGVETQPAPV
+452 PSGVGDPVADNQTAIKDGET
-463 YPPPEPPFVPSGRDN
+463 GRLGDGGN
-478 KDKPQPPQPSPE
+478 ASVNIEQ
-490 TPVAVAPPKPQPSSE
+490 PVAVVPQTRQPAN
-505 EDKPKPEPTTANET
+505 EPTSN
-519 TANDSPPSD
+519 SSVPPS
-528 KKSVDFVAVAP
+528 KKKPRDFITIAP
-539 IPSVGRIKS
+539 LPSMGRIKP
-548 SFCSESTRDLT
+548 SFCSELARDLT
-559 IPEKRYAKVAWKYFE
+559 IPEQRYAKVAWKYFE
-574 ANYRPET
+574 ANYQPET

-665 WSGLDVGRILLTLH
+665 WSGLDVGRILLALH

-690 AVDKILLNWSY
+690 AVDRILLNWSY

-713 VVEEDEFNRRL
+713 VVEKDEFNRRL

-751 GSAVGGEYETKSV
+751 GSAVGGEYQTKSV

-772 RERKGKQSEDNYV
+772 RERKGKQSEDNFI

-806 VYPMLQAEAKRYQE
+806 VYPMLQAEAKRYRD

-839 HSTIVGNGEP
+839 HSAIVGNGEP
-849 WTTWLSSGKTKDKHR
+849 WTTWSAAGKTKDKHR
-864 ITSVATAFAYGSLFP
+864 IASVATAFAYGALFP

-893 LYNPS
+893 LYNPT

-905 YETNGK
+905 YENNGK

-916 SSSTNAIVLQSI
+916 TSSTNAIVLQSL
-928 YYQFRDYQP
+928 YYKYRDYQP
-937 LLTDNVNS
+937 LLTDNA
-945 DSSWWKAIAD
+945 DSGSPWWNAIAD

-970 YLVEDDMGIYW
+970 YLVEDDTGIYW
-981 SNANL
+981 SNSDAFN
-986 LDKSPLNPPPL
+986 DNSETSSN
-997 PTPPQNWGGN
+997 
-1007 EWSPPNLGEIKGG
+1007 
-1020 WDFQSFSG
+1020 FQSQPT
-1028 EANNTAMDSPWWQ
+1028 NNSAMDSPWWQ

-1047 GQGLPD
+1047 GQGLPNM
-1053 TPTQKVNLYIDK
+1053 PTQKANLYIDK
-1065 KESYWTSTTPVK
+1065 KESYWTSISPVK
-1077 SQEVIPLKR
+1077 SQEVIR
-1086 DETHSKQS
+1086 SKK
-1094 LQSPASQDDGT
+1094 LHDSQELST
-1105 GLIKSALRWRTQ
+1105 V
-1117 PLTNSAVRRK
+1117 N
-1127 TQGNA
+1127 
-1132 RRFADGQGKES
+1132 
-1143 EIIPEPLAIDIPE
+1143 IPEYLSAIDLPE
-1156 LTFDNMDTY
+1156 STLKNMDTPLK
-1165 SEAQNSEL
+1165 SANPEL
-1173 ESDTCSNERDRAID
+1173 KNTCSNKSDRLCGLPCKID

-1193 AWEYFDANW
+1193 AWEYFEANW

-1218 TLWDGGSA
+1218 TLWDRGSA
-1226 ILGIHSARQLGIIDD
+1226 ILGIHSARQLGIID
-1241 REFERKITKFLSTLE
+1241 RTEFDRKITKLLSTLE
-1256 TLPLPVAGLPNKA
+1256 TFPLPATGLPNKA
-1269 YSTITGEMMKL
+1269 YSTLTGEMMKL
-1280 DNTPDPNGTSGWSVL
+1280 DNTPDPDGTSGWSAL

-1307 KTHYPEYQDRI
+1307 RTHYPEYKTRI
-1318 DKIVDGWDLNKLERD
+1318 ENIVNSWDLSKLERD
-1333 GWLQGGIPKP
+1333 GWLQGGIPDK
-1343 DGTIEYFQEGRLG
+1343 DGIKYFQEGRLG

-1362 KGLQLWGIEADNA
+1362 KGLQLWGIEATNA
-1375 LNNPPVKEIEVDGTT
+1375 LNNPPTKEIEVDGTT
-1390 LKVDRRNYSNSNA
+1390 LKIDRRNYANSNA

-1429 AKLLQAQEQ
+1429 AKLLQVQEQ

-1461 YYSVYANGDRWNATN
+1461 YYSIYANGDRWNAIN
-1476 SQGKSFSKLKFLSTK
+1476 SHGKSFPELKFLSTK

-1500 PDKSYTQ
+1500 PDKPYTQ

-1512 VAETAVKNRG
+1512 VEKTVVKNRG

-1556 NCPLSVSSY
+1556 NGCPLSQIDNQPS
-1565 Q
+1565 

>member
-1 MLHRFI
+1 MWQRFSQ
-7 HRQFLKTV
+7 RKCLRLT
-15 AASVA
+15 ASLCAGIISSSWSV
-20 LTITSPWLIGFNQ
+20 GFQ
-33 PKIVHAQEGNSC
+33 YSERVLAQESGNQC
-45 ANITNPLSPEEETYA
+45 ANIISPLSPEEETYA
-60 RVAWQY
+60 RTAWQY
-66 FLNNYQDT
+66 FLNNYQEST

-102 WLGLIDQ
+102 WMGLIDQ
-109 GDFDLRLNKFLVS
+109 GDFDVRLNKFLVS

-150 NPIERGIGWS
+150 NPIEKGIGWS

-169 AFHVLRTCHPQYS
+169 AFHVLRTCHPQYAE
-182 DWLQSIVDRWAVE
+182 WLQSVVDRWAVE
-195 RSIQDGYMFGATV
+195 RSIQDGYMFGAAV

-247 YKMVEIYGVPV
+247 YKMVEIYGVQV

-315 VTEDNIDGPPYF
+315 VTEDNIDGAPYF

-350 EKRSISTKAAFGWRY
+350 DKRSISTKAALGWRY

-419 YKARSNQ
+419 YKARGNQ

-452 PAGVETQPAPV
+452 PAGVDSQPTPTAPPPSEPVAIAPV
-463 YPPPEPPFVPSGRDN
+463 PQPQVEPTPQPEPASN
-478 KDKPQPPQPSPE
+478 
-490 TPVAVAPPKPQPSSE
+490 
-505 EDKPKPEPTTANET
+505 N
-519 TANDSPPSD
+519 SPPS
-528 KKSVDFVAVAP
+528 KKKKPVDFVAVAP
-539 IPSVGRIKS
+539 LPSMGRIKP
-548 SFCSESTRDLT
+548 SFCSEFTRDLT
-559 IPEKRYAKVAWKYFE
+559 IPERRYAKVAWKYFE
-574 ANYRPET
+574 ANYQPET

-590 KATSLWGIGDYLA
+590 KGTSLWGMGDYLA

-611 ELVPLKK
+611 ELVPLNK
-618 FDVRVR
+618 FDIRVR

-652 VDYGNNPTPEGTG
+652 VDYGNNPIPQGSG
-665 WSGLDVGRILLTLH
+665 WSGLDVGRMLLALH

-690 AVDKILLNWSY
+690 AVDEILLDWSY

-713 VVEEDEFNRRL
+713 VVEEDDFKRRL
-724 AKIHPVKQLG
+724 AKVHPVNQLG

-739 ARGFQLWGFDAS
+739 ARGFQLWGFDA
-751 GSAVGGEYETKSV
+751 GKSAVGGEYQTQSV
-764 DGLEILSR
+764 DGLEILSQR
-772 RERKGKQSEDNYV
+772 QRQGKQPEHNFV

-806 VYPMLQAEAKRYQE
+806 VYPMLQAEAKRYRE
-820 EGLFSAA
+820 KGLFSAA
-827 NTVLIQKEPYII
+827 NTVLIQKEPYLI
-839 HSTIVGNGEP
+839 HSTIVGDEEP
-849 WTTWLSSGKTKDKHR
+849 WSTWSGSGKTKDKNR
-864 ITSVATAFAYGSLFP
+864 IASVATAFAYASLFP
-879 EDEYAQELQQAVVD
+879 EDEYAQELQRAVVD
-893 LYNPS
+893 LYNPT

-911 PALGF
+911 AALGF
-916 SSSTNAIVLQSI
+916 TSSTNAIVLQSL
-928 YYQFRDYQP
+928 YYKFRDRQP
-937 LLTDNVNS
+937 LLTDNADF
-945 DSSWWKAIAD
+945 DSPWWKTVAK
-955 GNSGNGLPEDAEQRL
+955 GNSGNGLPYDNEQQL
-970 YLVEDDMGIYW
+970 YLVEDDKGIYW
-981 SNANL
+981 SNSDAFD
-986 LDKSPLNPPPL
+986 LDSETSSKFQSSQPPL
-997 PTPPQNWGGN
+997 
-1007 EWSPPNLGEIKGG
+1007 EK
-1020 WDFQSFSG
+1020 
-1028 EANNTAMDSPWWQ
+1028 EANNNSKMDSPWWQ
-1041 AIAEGK
+1041 AVVEGD

-1053 TPTQKVNLYIDK
+1053 VATQKANLYLDRQ
-1065 KESYWTSTTPVK
+1065 ESYWTSIASVK
-1077 SQEVIPLKR
+1077 SEEDIHVDRAENIQQPPQVVIPEQPVAVDLEVLKP
-1086 DETHSKQS
+1086 K
-1094 LQSPASQDDGT
+1094 
-1105 GLIKSALRWRTQ
+1105 
-1117 PLTNSAVRRK
+1117 NSDVPK
-1127 TQGNA
+1127 N
-1132 RRFADGQGKES
+1132 
-1143 EIIPEPLAIDIPE
+1143 
-1156 LTFDNMDTY
+1156 
-1165 SEAQNSEL
+1165 
-1173 ESDTCSNERDRAID
+1173 TCLNQVQTTD
-1187 LSAAKQ
+1187 LSTAKQ
-1193 AWEYFDANW
+1193 AWEYFETNW

-1212 ENYPWT
+1212 ENYSWT
-1218 TLWDGGSA
+1218 TLWDQGSA
-1226 ILGIHSARQLGIIDD
+1226 ILGLHSARQLKIIDAT
-1241 REFERKITKFLSTLE
+1241 EFNSKITKLLTTLE
-1256 TLPLPVAGLPNKA
+1256 NLPIPATGLPNKA
-1269 YSTITGEMMKL
+1269 YSTITGEMLKL
-1280 DNTPDPNGTSGWSVL
+1280 NNNPDPSGTSGWSAL
-1295 DTARFLIALHTL
+1295 DTARFLISLHTL
-1307 KTHYPEYQDRI
+1307 RTHYPEYQT
-1318 DKIVDGWDLNKLERD
+1318 KIENIVSQWDLSKLVKD
-1333 GWLQGGIPKP
+1333 GWLQGGIPDKQ
-1343 DGTIEYFQEGRLG
+1343 GKINYFQEGRLG

-1362 KGLQLWGIEADNA
+1362 KGLQLWGVEADNA
-1375 LNNPPVKEIEVDGTT
+1375 LNNPPTKEIEVDGTT
-1390 LKVDRRNYSNSNA
+1390 LKVDRRNYVNSNA

-1408 NDPYF
+1408 NDPY
-1413 LWGLELGWTE
+1413 LMWGLELGWSE
-1423 TDKQQV
+1423 ADKQQV
-1429 AKLLQAQEQ
+1429 NKLIQAQEQ

-1461 YYSVYANGDRWNATN
+1461 YYSVFANGDRWNAVTP
-1476 SQGKSFSKLKFLSTK
+1476 QGKSFPNLRFLSTK
-1491 AAFAASALF
+1491 AAFATSSLF
-1500 PDKSYTQ
+1500 PDNPYTQ
-1507 SLKQA
+1507 SLRQA
-1512 VAETAVKNRG
+1512 VDKSGVKSRG
-1522 YPGGIYEDKNLGI
+1522 YPGGIYEDKSLGV

-1542 TNAVILESL
+1542 TNALILESL

-1556 NCPLSVSSY
+1556 ARCPLSTRPSQSL
-1565 Q
+1565 

>member
-1 MLHRFI
+1 MLLRSI
-7 HRQFLKTV
+7 HRQFFRTV

-20 LTITSPWLIGFNQ
+20 LTMTSPWVIGLNQ
-33 PKIVHAQEGNSC
+33 PKIVHAQAEGNNC
-45 ANITNPLSPEEETYA
+45 ANIISPLSPEEETYA
-60 RVAWQY
+60 RTAWQY
-66 FLNNYQDT
+66 FLNNYQEST

-102 WLGLIDQ
+102 WLNLIDQ

-182 DWLQSIVDRWAVE
+182 DWLQSVVDRWAVE
-195 RSIQDGYMFGATV
+195 RSIQDGYMFGAMV

-222 GYEEYASR
+222 GYEEYAAR

-288 LGKQQEF
+288 LGKQQEY
-295 AEKVFEVQRRRY
+295 AERVFEVQRRRY

-315 VTEDNIDGPPYF
+315 VTEDNIDGAPYF

-439 EPQEYEVAEGYPA
+439 EPQEYQVAEGYPA
-452 PAGVETQPAPV
+452 PSGVETQPAPV
-463 YPPPEPPFVPSGRDN
+463 YPPPQPEPQ
-478 KDKPQPPQPSPE
+478 QPPPE
-490 TPVAVAPPKPQPSSE
+490 PPVAVAPPKPEPEAELELPST
-505 EDKPKPEPTTANET
+505 DT
-519 TANDSPPSD
+519 TANDSPPSE

-539 IPSVGRIKS
+539 IPSVGRIKP
-548 SFCSESTRDLT
+548 SFCSELTRVA
-559 IPEKRYAKVAWKYFE
+559 IPDKRYAKAAWKYFE
-574 ANYRPET
+574 ANYQPET

-590 KATSLWGIGDYLA
+590 KATSLWGIGDYLG

-618 FDVRVR
+618 FDLRIR

-643 GYDIRTLEP
+643 GYDIRTLES
-652 VDYGNNPTPEGTG
+652 VDYGNNPSPEGTG
-665 WSGLDVGRILLTLH
+665 WSGLDVGRILLALH

-724 AKIHPVKQLG
+724 AKIHSVKQLG

-751 GSAVGGEYETKSV
+751 GSAVGNEYQTQSV

-772 RERKGKQSEDNYV
+772 RERKGKQPEDNFV

-806 VYPMLQAEAKRYQE
+806 VYPMLQAEAQRYRD

-839 HSTIVGNGEP
+839 HSAIVGNNEP
-849 WTTWLSSGKTKDKHR
+849 WSTWSTSGKTKDQHR
-864 ITSVATAFAYGSLFP
+864 IASVATAFAYGSLFP
-879 EDEYAQELQQAVVD
+879 EDEYAQELQRAVVD
-893 LYNPS
+893 LYNPT

-916 SSSTNAIVLQSI
+916 TSSTNAIVLQSL
-928 YYQFRDYQP
+928 YYKFRDYQP
-937 LLTDNVNS
+937 LLTDNIDLNS
-945 DSSWWKAIAD
+945 PWWDAIAD

-970 YLVEDDMGIYW
+970 YLVEDDTGIYW
-981 SNANL
+981 SNFDSFDDNL
-986 LDKSPLNPPPL
+986 ETS
-997 PTPPQNWGGN
+997 
-1007 EWSPPNLGEIKGG
+1007 S
-1020 WDFQSFSG
+1020 DFQSSQPT
-1028 EANNTAMDSPWWQ
+1028 NNSAMDSPWWQ

-1053 TPTQKVNLYIDK
+1053 TPTQKANLYLDE
-1065 KESYWTSTTPVK
+1065 KEFYWTSISPVK
-1077 SQEVIPLKR
+1077 SQEVDLVKR
-1086 DETHSKQS
+1086 DET
-1094 LQSPASQDDGT
+1094 P
-1105 GLIKSALRWRTQ
+1105 R
-1117 PLTNSAVRRK
+1117 RRK

-1132 RRFADGQGKES
+1132 RRIIDSQELSVTVS
-1143 EIIPEPLAIDIPE
+1143 EASLAIDIQK
-1156 LTFDNMDTY
+1156 LTSNSMDT
-1165 SEAQNSEL
+1165 SQETKNSEPKN
-1173 ESDTCSNERDRAID
+1173 TCSDKGDRKID
-1187 LSAAKQ
+1187 LSQAQQ
-1193 AWEYFDANW
+1193 AWEYFEANW

-1218 TLWDGGSA
+1218 TLWDLGSA
-1226 ILGIHSARQLGIIDD
+1226 VFGIYSARQLNIID
-1241 REFERKITKFLSTLE
+1241 ETKFNNKITKLLATLSTL
-1256 TLPLPVAGLPNKA
+1256 PIPAAGLPNKA

-1280 DNTPDPNGTSGWSVL
+1280 NNTPDPNGTSGWSAL
-1295 DTARFLIALHTL
+1295 DLSRLLIALHTL
-1307 KTHYPEYQDRI
+1307 RTHYPKYQTKIER
-1318 DKIVDGWDLNKLERD
+1318 IVDEWDLNKLEQD
-1333 GWLQGGIPKP
+1333 GWLQGGIPDKN
-1343 DGTIEYFQEGRLG
+1343 GKINYYQEGRLG

-1362 KGLQLWGIEADNA
+1362 KGLQLWGIKAINA
-1375 LNNPPVKEIEVDGTT
+1375 LNNPPTEEIEVDGTT
-1390 LKVDRRNYSNSNA
+1390 LKVDRRDYANSNA

-1476 SQGKSFSKLKFLSTK
+1476 SQGKSFQKLKFLSTK
-1491 AAFAASALF
+1491 AAFTASALF
-1500 PDKSYTQ
+1500 PDKPYTQ

-1512 VAETAVKNRG
+1512 VAKTAVKNRG
-1522 YPGGIYEDKNLGI
+1522 YPGGIYEDRNLGI

-1556 NCPLSVSSY
+1556 DNCPLSIIHR
-1565 Q
+1565 